1 MKVARTLTCNKA
13 IVLYSLKGN
22 TRGILDDVNLDGW
35 DLIDITKCENLILDD
50 YETILIG
57 TSTYGRGVPPKPFF
71 KFKGEFVK
79 LKSKKIG
86 LFGSGNSHYEYYC
99 GALDLL
105 EEIMNENNEILFKYK
120 FESYPNKRAKEE
132 FNILMEEF

>member
-1 MKVARTLTCNKA
+1 MTCKKV

-22 TRGILDDVNLDGW
+22 TRGILDGVNLDGW
-35 DLIDITKCENLILDD
+35 DLIDITKCGKLTLDN
-50 YETILIG
+50 YQTILIG

-71 KFKGEFVK
+71 KFKNELLK
-79 LKSKKIG
+79 LNNKKIG

-105 EEIMNENNEILFKYK
+105 EELLKKDNEILFKYK
-120 FESYPNKRAKEE
+120 FESYPNKRAKDE
-132 FNILMEEF
+132 FNALIKEWCDD

>member
-1 MKVARTLTCNKA
+1 LTCNKA